1 MVALGIARPQHGNV
15 RMRHEAR
22 SSAPPRRGIIVRP
35 FDGQVTD
42 SGKKLG
48 IIPDRVFALESGD
61 KGERR
66 NYSSRLRISSL
77 ARYLDVTNIFLLFQS
92 PESNTPPDFPMK
104 NCSQSR
110 ILSRSIG
117 KRSNRAFIL
126 DRSIATRVS
135 AKLFAIGLGIWAGA
149 VSPSVMAATFIWDG
163 GAGNANMDTAANWNP
178 DTVPNGANSDVAQWN
193 GTVAG
198 NLSLTYTAAG
208 TGAGLANAPGVSLDI
223 ASTQVGNVT
232 INEASGT
239 VGLRMQNITVAS
251 GAGALTFGGL
261 AGTDNL
267 TLSSSAVPNNTFT
280 NNSSNPVTFSS
291 DVAFAAG
298 NGVTHTLTL
307 TGTGNWNVNTS
318 LIRSGTGT
326 INVVKD
332 GSGAMNLGSVNALG
346 NAAFTIIAGTLD
358 NTSGAALTM
367 TNTTQTWNGNFAFS
381 TAAGTTNN
389 SLNLGTGTV
398 SLGSAAGTSR
408 TITTN
413 GSGLLT
419 SGGVISNGTTANSL
433 IKAGTGGLFLN
444 AGNTYSGGTTLN
456 AGDLQVGTDT
466 ALGTGGLMING
477 GTLTPRLAPRTLA
490 NAVTVGGDFTLGAVG
505 VNNSITLAGPVDL
518 GGAVRT
524 ITVADTTLSP
534 DATLAGVVSNGG
546 LTKAGAGTLALTGT
560 SSLTGATT
568 VAAGTLLLSGTGSI
582 NTSSGIT
589 INGSGAKF
597 VQTSSV
603 SSTPAITLT
612 QGTLDGTGV
621 VGAVSVGASSAA
633 ILANGNAT
641 TATLTT
647 GNLSFSGA
655 ATVNIASAATGVG
668 IAAGTLATS
677 GTDGAITI
685 NINRTGA
692 WNNGAN
698 NLISYTSFPSADIN
712 DFALGGLIGPALG
725 ARQTFG
731 GLILNGNNI
740 AFQVNGT
747 SIYWTGLQSNQWT
760 VNPVGGL
767 QNWKQ
772 TSDNVAT
779 EFIDG
784 DDVVFN
790 DTPGTNQ
797 TVQIDDG
804 NVSTTTITFNNST
817 AVNYAIAS
825 NGGFGI
831 SSGSLAKNGTGSVT
845 INTAN
850 TYTGGTTINAGT
862 LNASSAS
869 ALGAGVV
876 TVNAGTL
883 NVSDATA
890 LGTGALT
897 MNGGTLDNTSGGPM
911 TLATNNVQNWNG
923 DFTFTG
929 TNSLDVGT
937 GAVNLGGSGSRTITV
952 SANTLAAGEVRSGT
966 TQGLIKQGAGTLA
979 FTSTGVGNAGSLLG
993 GTLEVASGT
1002 VQINRTGDVVA
1013 GDFTATGLTGNGT
1026 IINGAAIER
1035 WLIINMTGTQTFS
1048 GTLANGDVGA
1058 LGLSK
1063 QGNGT
1068 LILTGASS
1076 YTGTTTVGGGILNV
1090 QNSDALGMS
1099 TLVNQAAGNRNSGI
1113 QLQGNISLPGSV
1125 NFRLSNDGGLQGPAT
1140 VAYAID
1146 NVSGNNTING
1156 TITLT
1161 SGGGNSVIQS
1171 DSGALTLAGTVTS
1184 DQTRTL
1190 ILQGASTDANTVS
1203 GAISNGTAGI
1213 NSVSKSGVGTW
1224 TLSGA
1229 NGYTGMTTVSNG
1241 TLTINSA
1248 NSGAGTNVTLNGG
1261 SSLVLGNTQ
1270 ALGAASLIN
1279 LTPAGTA
1286 TLTYATDGGDTAYQ
1300 LSMSSGSTFNIVLNR
1315 ATADSTVTHNLSTAA
1330 SLSGFGSGTV
1340 SFTKGSNVTTLATA
1354 SFDQFN
1360 LGGGG
1365 GGNTVISPGPGTNVI
1380 IGTATKSNNNVSQT
1394 LELGG
1399 VTTDNEITGEISNG
1413 LATGL
1418 IVSH

>member
-1 MVALGIARPQHGNV
+1 M
-15 RMRHEAR
+15 
-22 SSAPPRRGIIVRP
+22 
-35 FDGQVTD
+35 
-42 SGKKLG
+42 
-48 IIPDRVFALESGD
+48 
-61 KGERR
+61 
-66 NYSSRLRISSL
+66 
-77 ARYLDVTNIFLLFQS
+77 
-92 PESNTPPDFPMK
+92 
-104 NCSQSR
+104 
-110 ILSRSIG
+110 
-117 KRSNRAFIL
+117 
-126 DRSIATRVS
+126 
-135 AKLFAIGLGIWAGA
+135 
-149 VSPSVMAATFIWDG
+149 
-163 GAGNANMDTAANWNP
+163 
-178 DTVPNGANSDVAQWN
+178 
-193 GTVAG
+193 
-198 NLSLTYTAAG
+198 
-208 TGAGLANAPGVSLDI
+208 
-223 ASTQVGNVT
+223 
-232 INEASGT
+232 
-239 VGLRMQNITVAS
+239 
-251 GAGALTFGGL
+251 
-261 AGTDNL
+261 
-267 TLSSSAVPNNTFT
+267 
-280 NNSSNPVTFSS
+280 
-291 DVAFAAG
+291 
-298 NGVTHTLTL
+298 
-307 TGTGNWNVNTS
+307 
-318 LIRSGTGT
+318 
-326 INVVKD
+326 
-332 GSGAMNLGSVNALG
+332 
-346 NAAFTIIAGTLD
+346 
-358 NTSGAALTM
+358 
-367 TNTTQTWNGNFAFS
+367 
-381 TAAGTTNN
+381 
-389 SLNLGTGTV
+389 
-398 SLGSAAGTSR
+398 
-408 TITTN
+408 
-413 GSGLLT
+413 
-419 SGGVISNGTTANSL
+419 
-433 IKAGTGGLFLN
+433 
-444 AGNTYSGGTTLN
+444 
-456 AGDLQVGTDT
+456 
-466 ALGTGGLMING
+466 
-477 GTLTPRLAPRTLA
+477 
-490 NAVTVGGDFTLGAVG
+490 
-505 VNNSITLAGPVDL
+505 
-518 GGAVRT
+518 
-524 ITVADTTLSP
+524 
-534 DATLAGVVSNGG
+534 
-546 LTKAGAGTLALTGT
+546 
-560 SSLTGATT
+560 
-568 VAAGTLLLSGTGSI
+568 
-582 NTSSGIT
+582 
-589 INGSGAKF
+589 
-597 VQTSSV
+597 
-603 SSTPAITLT
+603 
-612 QGTLDGTGV
+612 
-621 VGAVSVGASSAA
+621 
-633 ILANGNAT
+633 
-641 TATLTT
+641 
-647 GNLSFSGA
+647 
-655 ATVNIASAATGVG
+655 
-668 IAAGTLATS
+668 
-677 GTDGAITI
+677 
-685 NINRTGA
+685 
-692 WNNGAN
+692 
-698 NLISYTSFPSADIN
+698 
-712 DFALGGLIGPALG
+712 
-725 ARQTFG
+725 
-731 GLILNGNNI
+731 
-740 AFQVNGT
+740 
-747 SIYWTGLQSNQWT
+747 
-760 VNPVGGL
+760 
-767 QNWKQ
+767 
-772 TSDNVAT
+772 
-779 EFIDG
+779 
-784 DDVVFN
+784 
-790 DTPGTNQ
+790 
-797 TVQIDDG
+797 
-804 NVSTTTITFNNST
+804 
-817 AVNYAIAS
+817 
-825 NGGFGI
+825 
-831 SSGSLAKNGTGSVT
+831 
-845 INTAN
+845 
-850 TYTGGTTINAGT
+850 
-862 LNASSAS
+862 
-869 ALGAGVV
+869 

-1063 QGNGT
+1063 QSNGT

-1330 SLSGFGSGTV
+1330 GLSGFGSGTV

-1413 LATGL
+1413 LATGANSISLTKSDTGTWTLSGASTYTGPTNVNNGTL
-1418 IVSH
+1418 IVSGTINGSSAVNVNGGALVFSASQTLNELNIADGAVAILGSSPAPTFAAETLADPGVGAEAPAFDESGAVSSFAGSSLGAAVPEPGVVGLFFAGAFSLLVRRRRQST